1 MLDARDD
8 VLLHR
13 DDGLVKQNA
22 GEIGI
27 VGKTLPVAT
36 STDDSS
42 ETAAYRS
49 ESYVGAFTLEFSS
62 QVVFRFVD

>member
-1 MLDARDD
+1 MLDASDD

-27 VGKTLPVAT
+27 VGETFPVAT

-49 ESYVGAFTLEFSS
+49 ESYVGAFALELSS
-62 QVVFRFVD
+62 KMVFCLMN